1 MNKKDKLIFIYKKL
15 LSLYPFCKC
24 ELHYKKDYELAIAVI
39 LSAQSTDKSVNKVT
53 EFLFK
58 KYKSLDDF
66 KNADIITL
74 GDDIKSIGLYRNKA
88 KSIKAFATDLID
100 RFNSILPKE
109 MENLTSLSG
118 VGNKTARVIRIEIF
132 KINDFPCDTHIN
144 RILKRLSIV
153 NKNCSPDEVSI
164 YIKKNMNE
172 IYWIKMHHLL
182 IAFGRDICKAINP
195 RCKDCPLINIC
206 SFYKKTNS

>member
-1 MNKKDKLIFIYKKL
+1 MNKKDKLLFIYSSL

-24 ELHYKKDYELAIAVI
+24 ELYYKKDYELAIAVI
-39 LSAQSTDKSVNKVT
+39 LSAQSTDRSVNKVT
-53 EFLFK
+53 EFLFN
-58 KYKSLDDF
+58 KYKTLEDF
-66 KNADIITL
+66 KNADITIL
-74 GDDIKSIGLYRNKA
+74 AEDIKTIGLYINKA
-88 KSIKAFATDLID
+88 KSIKAFASDLID

-109 MENLTSLSG
+109 MESLTSLPG

-153 NKNCSPDEVSI
+153 NKNSSPDEISI
-164 YIKKNMNE
+164 YIKEYMDE

-182 IAFGRDICKAINP
+182 IAFGRDICKAKRA

-206 SFYKKTNS
+206 SFNKKTNS